1 MQGLKLFKFLVKFH
15 QVQYLK
21 IIDGGLMKKVLI
33 ASLML
38 FVTFIVADAFANNVG
53 CGFGTEI
60 LKGKKGKVFEVL
72 AVTTNGTSGSST
84 FAITTGTSGYKEGAM
99 IGVNIVDVYISENMD
114 NLASDI
120 AKGDGEYLDTLAHL
134 MKVEDK
140 QEFKNKL
147 HQNFNKIYNS
157 KDIQSKEVVAN
168 INSIHNS

>member
-1 MQGLKLFKFLVKFH
+1 
-15 QVQYLK
+15 
-21 IIDGGLMKKVLI
+21 MKKVLV
-33 ASLML
+33 ASIMFL
-38 FVTFIVADAFANNVG
+38 VTFMVADAFANNAG

-114 NLASDI
+114 SLAADI
-120 AKGDGEYLDTLAHL
+120 AKGDGEYIDTLAHL

-140 QEFKNKL
+140 QAFKNKL
-147 HQNFNKIYNS
+147 HQNFTRIYNS
-157 KDIQSKEVVAN
+157 KDIQSKEVAAN
-168 INSIHNS
+168 IKDIHNS

>member
-1 MQGLKLFKFLVKFH
+1 
-15 QVQYLK
+15 
-21 IIDGGLMKKVLI
+21 MKKVLI
-33 ASLML
+33 GSIML
-38 FVTFIVADAFANNVG
+38 LVTFFVVDAFANNVG

-60 LKGKKGKVFEVL
+60 LKGKKGKVMEVI
-72 AVTTNGTSGSST
+72 AVTTNGTSGSIT
-84 FAITTGTSGYKEGAM
+84 FAITTGTSGYREGSV

-134 MKVEDK
+134 MKVENK

-168 INSIHNS
+168 INSISNS

>member
-1 MQGLKLFKFLVKFH
+1 
-15 QVQYLK
+15 
-21 IIDGGLMKKVLI
+21 MKKVLV
-33 ASLML
+33 ASLTL
-38 FVTFIVADAFANNVG
+38 LVSVIVTDVFANNVG
-53 CGFGTEI
+53 VGFGTEI
-60 LKGKKGKVFEVL
+60 LKGKKGKVMEVI

-84 FAITTGTSGYKEGAM
+84 FAITTGSSGYREGSV
-99 IGVNIVDVYISENMD
+99 IGVNIVDIYISENMD

-134 MKVEDK
+134 MKVENK

-168 INSIHNS
+168 ITSVHNS